1 MTPHNRSSKFKRS
14 ILYTSVALGMLGTPY
29 YASAQDTNVEEVVV
43 TGSYIRRSE
52 GIIAASP
59 ITTLSADDLVQQGT
73 LNMAQVVQNMT
84 FNNGSGVTNSIQA
97 SGASS
102 NSAAFNLRGLGT
114 RATLQLIDG
123 KRVTN
128 PNVQWL
134 LPAIAIQ
141 QMDIVTDGAA
151 ALYGTDAVAG
161 VVNIL
166 PYKSYEGLKIEHF
179 NEEDS
184 RGDFRDQ
191 TTSFLWG
198 KDLGAGRRSRSCRLL
213 QT

>member
-1 MTPHNRSSKFKRS
+1 MQSHNENRYFRRKT
-14 ILYTSVALGMLGTPY
+14 LYTSIALGLLSTPF
-29 YASAQDTNVEEVVV
+29 YASAQQDPEVEEVVV
-43 TGSYIRRSE
+43 TGSFIRRSE

-59 ITTLSADDLVQQGT
+59 ITSLTADDITDQGT
-73 LNMAQVVQNMT
+73 LNMAQIVQNMT

-102 NSAAFNLRGLGT
+102 NGAAFNLRGLGE

-128 PNVQWL
+128 ANVQWL
-134 LPAIAIQ
+134 LPSIAIQ
-141 QMDIVTDGAA
+141 RLDIVTDGAA

-161 VVNIL
+161 VINIL
-166 PYKSYEGLKIEHF
+166 PYKTYEGLKIEHF

-198 KDLGAGRRSRSCRLL
+198 RQRCRPSGCRLL
-213 QT
+213 PA

>member
-1 MTPHNRSSKFKRS
+1 MNPHNCSNKFKRS

-59 ITTLSADDLVQQGT
+59 ITTLSADDLVAQGT

-134 LPAIAIQ
+134 LPSIAIQ

-151 ALYGTDAVAG
+151 ALYGTD
-161 VVNIL
+161 
-166 PYKSYEGLKIEHF
+166 
-179 NEEDS
+179 
-184 RGDFRDQ
+184 
-191 TTSFLWG
+191 
-198 KDLGAGRRSRSCRLL
+198 
-213 QT
+213 